1 MTLCVNL
8 FTIYIF
14 SLEVWLKHL
23 FSILLWNSKSEI
35 SYSKNNS
42 NMTILI
48 LDVEKWNLNLDKLTL
63 FRKLNRVFNQ
73 VDKDLLG
80 PYFVYEDN

>member
-1 MTLCVNL
+1 
-8 FTIYIF
+8 
-14 SLEVWLKHL
+14 
-23 FSILLWNSKSEI
+23 
-35 SYSKNNS
+35 
-42 NMTILI
+42 MTILI
-48 LDVEKWNLNLDKLTL
+48 LDVKKWNLNLDNLTL